1 MGPDPGVRT
10 GIGLLVKWLC
20 PSMAG
25 CRIVVV
31 IGLVPDHWWV
41 ELGLMSG
48 EQGYLEK
55 YVYRQLWSQEDFR
68 QPVCLGLS
76 LCLYPAGCLA

>member
-25 CRIVVV
+25 CRVMVV
-31 IGLVPDHWWV
+31 IGLVPAHWWV
-41 ELGLMSG
+41 VLGPGASG
-48 EQGYLEK
+48 CRAQRVPG
-55 YVYRQLWSQEDFR
+55 VV
-68 QPVCLGLS
+68 PVHWCVGLS
-76 LCLYPAGCLA
+76 PGPSGG

>member
-25 CRIVVV
+25 CRVVVV

-41 ELGLMSG
+41 ELGPGVSG
-48 EQGYLEK
+48 CRAHG
-55 YVYRQLWSQEDFR
+55 SQSL
-68 QPVCLGLS
+68 CLGLLVGRVRPRDS
-76 LCLYPAGCLA
+76 QD

>member
-41 ELGLMSG
+41 ELGLRVSG
-48 EQGYLEK
+48 SRAQRVSGL
-55 YVYRQLWSQEDFR
+55 V
-68 QPVCLGLS
+68 PVHWCVGLS
-76 LCLYPAGCLA
+76 PGPSGG

>member
-25 CRIVVV
+25 CRVVV
-31 IGLVPDHWWV
+31 VTGLVPDHGWV
-41 ELGLMSG
+41 ELVLGSLAAGSRG
-48 EQGYLEK
+48 
-55 YVYRQLWSQEDFR
+55 SQ
-68 QPVCLGLS
+68 V
-76 LCLYPAGCLA
+76 

>member
-1 MGPDPGVRT
+1 MVGEVAPGVVQIFSWE
-10 GIGLLVKWLC
+10 GW
-20 PSMAG
+20 
-25 CRIVVV
+25 
-31 IGLVPDHWWV
+31 VPDHWWV